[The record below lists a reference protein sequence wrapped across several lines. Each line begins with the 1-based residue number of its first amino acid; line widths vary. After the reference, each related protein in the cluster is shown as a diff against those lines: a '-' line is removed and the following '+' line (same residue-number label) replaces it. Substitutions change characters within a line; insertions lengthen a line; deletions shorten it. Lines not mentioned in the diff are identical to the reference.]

1 VLLFNKSGKDPGS
14 PASTDIASSLQQR
27 LKSLHVSAIISHF
40 KEESGKSI
48 IEKHKR
54 KQREQTY
61 ERMSKGKE
69 PGPMQLQLRSL
80 QPQGCMLRMSP
91 VSLAHAGAASLL
103 ISR

>member
-14 PASTDIASSLQQR
+14 PASVDIASSLQQR
-27 LKSLHVSAIISHF
+27 LKSLHVSAIISRF
-40 KEESGKSI
+40 KEECGKNI
-48 IEKHKR
+48 IEKHK
-54 KQREQTY
+54 REQTY